1 MTSQISIDELEDDEL
16 RQQFNHLMEAMKDIV
31 VVNPE
36 REEGAYEA
44 LNQRIYQEVTDKPI
58 LARIVST
65 SNQTLLST
73 ACSNINLDISHD
85 TIKCLIQA
93 YPSALLEPPSDSRRH
108 AGALYLI
115 ASHPEHCILMPW
127 IATNYTWVLDDEYC
141 LEHPPVFAFLYMYV
155 DGIRC
160 TSTTVREYFEAYP
173 LALNQL
179 DDGNSNT
186 LHVILGASNTQECE
200 ATLIKWMVERCPSR
214 FLLEKDSEGDTLLH
228 LACLRLSVCFISS
241 GSTEMRRDSEEICKY
256 LIDKCP
262 AAIRVY
268 NNDAA
273 LPIHDLNR
281 GCDYRVVREVVVRL
295 LQEYPESIDARP
307 QQGNRTD
314 AQQLNAR
321 PPSDVPFI
329 QSMKP
334 FLDEERELKETI
346 ASLEESKSSL
356 TEAVT
361 CTNDQLMRS
370 AFTVFDSWVTS
381 FIYTTENKLQ
391 LISTQLQDMC
401 NEGLESDE

>member
-1 MTSQISIDELEDDEL
+1 MTSQISINELEDDEL

-36 REEGAYEA
+36 REEGEYEA

-58 LARIVST
+58 LARIV
-65 SNQTLLST
+65 
-73 ACSNINLDISHD
+73 SNINLDISHD

-93 YPSALLEPPSDSRRH
+93 YPSALLRPPSDSRRQ
-108 AGALYLI
+108 ARPLYEI
-115 ASHPEHCILMPW
+115 VSHPEHCILMPW
-127 IATNYTWVLDDEYC
+127 IATKYTWVLDDEYC

-155 DGIRC
+155 DGTRC
-160 TSTTVREYFEAYP
+160 TSTTVREYFEAYH

-186 LHVILGASNTQECE
+186 LHVILGASNTQEYE
-200 ATLIKWMVERCPSR
+200 ATLIKWMVERCPGR

-228 LACLRLSVCFISS
+228 LACLRLSVCFRSS
-241 GSTEMRRDSEEICKY
+241 ESMEMRRDSEEICKY

-295 LQEYPESIDARP
+295 LREYPESIDAMP

-329 QSMKP
+329 KSIKP
-334 FLDEERELKETI
+334 YFDEEKELKETI

-356 TEAVT
+356 TETVT
-361 CTNDQLMRS
+361 STNDQLMRS
-370 AFTVFDSWVTS
+370 AFTVFDSWATS
-381 FIYTTENKLQ
+381 FINAAEDKLGS
-391 LISTQLQDMC
+391 ISVKLQDMC
-401 NEGLESDE
+401 NEGLESDDE

>member
-1 MTSQISIDELEDDEL
+1 MTSPISINDLEDDEL

-36 REEGAYEA
+36 REEGEYEA
-44 LNQRIYQEVTDKPI
+44 LNQRIHQEATDKPI

-93 YPSALLEPPSDSRRH
+93 YPSALLEPPSR
-108 AGALYLI
+108 ALYLI

-155 DGIRC
+155 DGTRC
-160 TSTTVREYFEAYP
+160 TSTTVREYFEAHP

-186 LHVILGASNTQECE
+186 LHVILGASNARECE
-200 ATLIKWMVERCPSR
+200 ATLVKWMAERCPSR

-241 GSTEMRRDSEEICKY
+241 ESMEMRCDSEEICKY

-262 AAIRVY
+262 AAARVL

-281 GCDYRVVREVVVRL
+281 GCAYRVVREVVVRL
-295 LQEYPESIDARP
+295 LREYPESIDARP
-307 QQGNRTD
+307 KQGNRTD

-329 QSMKP
+329 KSIKP
-334 FLDEERELKETI
+334 YLDEEKELKENI

-370 AFTVFDSWVTS
+370 AFTVFDSWATS
-381 FIYTTENKLQ
+381 FIKTTEDKLQ

-401 NEGLESDE
+401 NEGLESNE

>member
-1 MTSQISIDELEDDEL
+1 MTSPISINELEDDEL

-31 VVNPE
+31 AVNLG

-44 LNQRIYQEVTDKPI
+44 LNQRIHQAVTDKPI
-58 LARIVST
+58 LARMVST

-93 YPSALLEPPSDSRRH
+93 YPSVLLERPSDSRRH

-141 LEHPPVFAFLYMYV
+141 LEHPPMFAFLYMYV
-155 DGIRC
+155 DGTRC
-160 TSTTVREYFEAYP
+160 TATTVREYFEAYP
-173 LALNQL
+173 LALSQL
-179 DDGNSNT
+179 DDGNSNA
-186 LHVILGASNTQECE
+186 LHLILGGSNARECE
-200 ATLIKWMVERCPSR
+200 VTLVKWMVERCPSN

-228 LACLRLSVCFISS
+228 LACLRLSGCFRSS
-241 GSTEMRRDSEEICKY
+241 ESTETRRDSMEICKY

-262 AAIRVY
+262 AAARVL

-329 QSMKP
+329 KSIKP
-334 FLDEERELKETI
+334 YLDEEKELKETI
-346 ASLEESKSSL
+346 ASLKENKSAL
-356 TEAVT
+356 TETIT
-361 CTNDQLMRS
+361 CTNDELMRS
-370 AFTVFDSWVTS
+370 AFTVFDSWTTS
-381 FIYTTENKLQ
+381 FTFILRKT
-391 LISTQLQDMC
+391 SC
-401 NEGLESDE
+401 N

>member
-1 MTSQISIDELEDDEL
+1 MTSPISINELEDDEL
-16 RQQFNHLMEAMKDIV
+16 RQQFNHLMKAMKDIV

-36 REEGAYEA
+36 REDGEYEA

-93 YPSALLEPPSDSRRH
+93 YPSALLEPPSR
-108 AGALYLI
+108 ALYLI

-141 LEHPPVFAFLYMYV
+141 LEHPPVFEFLYMYI
-155 DGIRC
+155 DGTRC
-160 TSTTVREYFEAYP
+160 TAATVREYFEAYP
-173 LALNQL
+173 LALKQL
-179 DDGNSNT
+179 DGDNSSTLHLILGGGSNT
-186 LHVILGASNTQECE
+186 RECE
-200 ATLIKWMVERCPSR
+200 ATLIKWMVERCPSS

-241 GSTEMRRDSEEICKY
+241 ENTEMRRDSEEICKY

-262 AAIRVY
+262 AAARVL

-295 LQEYPESIDARP
+295 LREYPESIDARP

-321 PPSDVPFI
+321 PPIDVPFI
-329 QSMKP
+329 KSIKP
-334 FLDEERELKETI
+334 NLDEEKELKETI
-346 ASLEESKSSL
+346 ASLEESKSFL
-356 TEAVT
+356 TENVT
-361 CTNDQLMRS
+361 CTNDELMRS
-370 AFTVFDSWVTS
+370 AFTVFNSWATS
-381 FIYTTENKLQ
+381 FINTTEDKVGSILVK
-391 LISTQLQDMC
+391 LQDMC
-401 NEGLESDE
+401 NEGIDSDD